1 MSSYLKP
8 IETLGSK
15 EICFKVAL
23 QNTFNNISGFQVGA
37 TRYN

>member
-23 QNTFNNISGFQVGA
+23 RTLSTTFLVFK
-37 TRYN
+37 